1 MGQTVNL
8 LAYAFGGS
16 NPSLPT
22 PINKECVIING
33 DTFFVCSFPP
43 LFRAEHKIAGD
54 GLSSVL
60 AEFLMQIPS
69 SKTSNYHIKPTAM
82 NEKIVNKLEQFPS
95 ATPSRWREKAEERR
109 ESEAWRRESRRIALM
124 MLDRLEALGMSQTDL
139 AARLGCT
146 QQYVSRILKGHENLS
161 LKTICKIDDVLK
173 LGIWAPAEREMCL
186 V

>member
-22 PINKECVIING
+22 PIKECVTVED
-33 DTFFVCSFPP
+33 DTFFFCSPPP

>member
-1 MGQTVNL
+1 
-8 LAYAFGGS
+8 
-16 NPSLPT
+16 
-22 PINKECVIING
+22 
-33 DTFFVCSFPP
+33 
-43 LFRAEHKIAGD
+43 
-54 GLSSVL
+54 
-60 AEFLMQIPS
+60 
-69 SKTSNYHIKPTAM
+69 M

-124 MLDRLEALGMSQTDL
+124 MLDRLEALGMSQADL

-161 LKTICKIDDVLK
+161 LKTICKIDDVLG
-173 LGIWAPAEREMCL
+173 LGIWMPARQEMCL